1 MAGIK
6 ISDLRIGYANTTVIE
21 GLDLE
26 VLDGEFLVLLG
37 PSGCGKSTLLHGI
50 AGLQDVAAGTIAIG
64 GVDMTHAD
72 PTDRNIGMVFQSYA
86 LYPTMSVERNMSFS
100 LRVKGFSRQEI
111 ARRVE
116 RAAQMLQLTELL
128 QRKPAQLSGGQ
139 RQRVAIGRAVVRD
152 AGVFLFDEPLS
163 NLDAQLRTELRRELK
178 LLHKRLG
185 TTMVYVT
192 HDQVEAMTLASRIV
206 VMRAGHIEQIG
217 TPGAVYARPNNLF
230 VASFLGAPAMN
241 MLDGT
246 MVAAQDG
253 AMELKLK
260 SGNIGLAGYA
270 FLDAPQAACEVVLG
284 LRPESLHLDPAGPFE
299 GTVVLVEPMGNHS
312 VLWIDWAGQHLS
324 CLLPGGVAP
333 ALDSALRFAIDTT
346 QISLFDRRTE
356 RRL

>member
-1 MAGIK
+1 
-6 ISDLRIGYANTTVIE
+6 
-21 GLDLE
+21 
-26 VLDGEFLVLLG
+26 
-37 PSGCGKSTLLHGI
+37 
-50 AGLQDVAAGTIAIG
+50 
-64 GVDMTHAD
+64 
-72 PTDRNIGMVFQSYA
+72 
-86 LYPTMSVERNMSFS
+86 
-100 LRVKGFSRQEI
+100 
-111 ARRVE
+111 
-116 RAAQMLQLTELL
+116 
-128 QRKPAQLSGGQ
+128 
-139 RQRVAIGRAVVRD
+139 
-152 AGVFLFDEPLS
+152 
-163 NLDAQLRTELRRELK
+163 LDAQLRTELRRELK

-217 TPGAVYARPNNLF
+217 TPGDVYARPNNLF

-260 SGNIGLAGYA
+260 SGKVGLTGYA
-270 FLDAPQAACEVVLG
+270 FLDAPQAVREVVLG

-312 VLWIDWAGQHLS
+312 VLWIDWAGQQVS
-324 CLLPGGVAP
+324 CLLPGVVAP
-333 ALDSALRFAIDTT
+333 ALESVLRFAIDTS
-346 QISLFDRRTE
+346 QISLFDRHTE